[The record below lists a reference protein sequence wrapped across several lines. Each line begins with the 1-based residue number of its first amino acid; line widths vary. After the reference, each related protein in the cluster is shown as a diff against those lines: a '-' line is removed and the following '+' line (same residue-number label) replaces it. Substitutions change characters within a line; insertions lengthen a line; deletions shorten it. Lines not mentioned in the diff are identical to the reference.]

1 MKEKHND
8 VCSSVVFFL
17 FGVFIFVG
25 SYWIPATTSD
35 ILGSRFF
42 PRAVAILIGILSLMQ
57 LVSAL
62 GELKQMK
69 AAGVKEEKEEKKLN
83 KPFILTTVALFA
95 YYLLVLG
102 IGFTLTSILYLLFE
116 GVVLMR
122 KDEVKDKKKMIIL
135 VLVAV
140 IVPVFLNTVFWNVF
154 SIKLPE
160 GALFY

>member
-1 MKEKHND
+1 MKEKRND
-8 VCSSVVFFL
+8 ICSSIVFFL

-42 PRAVAILIGILSLMQ
+42 PRAVAVLIGILSLVQ
-57 LVSAL
+57 LFGAM
-62 GELKQMK
+62 GELKALK
-69 AAGVKEEKEEKKLN
+69 KAGVKEEKEAVKLN
-83 KPFILTTVALFA
+83 RPFLLTTIALFV
-95 YYLLVLG
+95 YYVLVLG

-135 VLVAV
+135 LLVAV
-140 IVPVFLNTVFWNVF
+140 IVPVFINTVFWNVF

>member
-1 MKEKHND
+1 MKEKRND
-8 VCSSVVFFL
+8 IYSSIVFFL

-42 PRAVAILIGILSLMQ
+42 PRVVAVLIGILSIFQ
-57 LVSAL
+57 LLSAA
-62 GELKQMK
+62 GELKK
-69 AAGVKEEKEEKKLN
+69 LKDVGVKEEKEAAKLN
-83 KPFILTTVALFA
+83 CPFLLTTVALFA

-122 KDEVKDKKKMIIL
+122 KDELKDKKKIVIL

-140 IVPVFLNTVFWNVF
+140 IVPIFLNTVFWNVF

>member
-1 MKEKHND
+1 MKEKRND
-8 VCSSVVFFL
+8 ICSSIVFFL
-17 FGVFIFVG
+17 FGVFIFAG

-42 PRAVAILIGILSLMQ
+42 PRVVAVLIGILSIFQ
-57 LVSAL
+57 LLSAV
-62 GELKQMK
+62 GELKDV
-69 AAGVKEEKEEKKLN
+69 GVKEEKEAANLN
-83 KPFILTTVALFA
+83 GPFLLTTVALFA

-122 KDEVKDKKKMIIL
+122 KDELKDKKKMVIL
-135 VLVAV
+135 ILVAV
-140 IVPVFLNTVFWNVF
+140 IVPIFLNTVFWNVF

>member
-69 AAGVKEEKEEKKLN
+69 AAGVKEEKEEKD
-83 KPFILTTVALFA
+83 
-95 YYLLVLG
+95 G
-102 IGFTLTSILYLLFE
+102 E
-116 GVVLMR
+116 
-122 KDEVKDKKKMIIL
+122 EQ
-135 VLVAV
+135 
-140 IVPVFLNTVFWNVF
+140 
-154 SIKLPE
+154 
-160 GALFY
+160 

>member
-1 MKEKHND
+1 MKEKRND
-8 VCSSVVFFL
+8 IYSSIVFFL
-17 FGVFIFVG
+17 FGVFIFAG

-42 PRAVAILIGILSLMQ
+42 PRVVAVLIGILSIFQ
-57 LVSAL
+57 LLSAA
-62 GELKQMK
+62 GELKK
-69 AAGVKEEKEEKKLN
+69 LKDVGVKEEKEAAKLN
-83 KPFILTTVALFA
+83 CPFLLTTVALFA

-122 KDEVKDKKKMIIL
+122 KDELKDKKKIVIL

-140 IVPVFLNTVFWNVF
+140 IVPIFLNTVFWNVF

>member
-1 MKEKHND
+1 MKEKRND
-8 VCSSVVFFL
+8 ICSSIVFFL
-17 FGVFIFVG
+17 FGVFIFAG

-42 PRAVAILIGILSLMQ
+42 SAV
-57 LVSAL
+57 
-62 GELKQMK
+62 GELKK
-69 AAGVKEEKEEKKLN
+69 LKDVGVKEEKEAAKLN
-83 KPFILTTVALFA
+83 CPFLLTTVALFA

-122 KDEVKDKKKMIIL
+122 KDELKDKKKMVIL
-135 VLVAV
+135 ILVAV
-140 IVPVFLNTVFWNVF
+140 NVPIFLNTVFWNVF

>member
-1 MKEKHND
+1 MKEKRND
-8 VCSSVVFFL
+8 IYSSIVFFL
-17 FGVFIFVG
+17 FGVFIFAG

-42 PRAVAILIGILSLMQ
+42 PRAVAILIGILSLVQ
-57 LVSAL
+57 LVGAL
-62 GELKQMK
+62 GELKALK
-69 AAGVKEEKEEKKLN
+69 EAGVKEEKEPAKLN
-83 KPFILTTVALFA
+83 RPFLLTTIALFV
-95 YYLLVLG
+95 YYVLVLG

-122 KDEVKDKKKMIIL
+122 KDEVKDKKKIIIL
-135 VLVAV
+135 LLVAV
-140 IVPVFLNTVFWNVF
+140 IVPVFINTVFWNVF

>member
-1 MKEKHND
+1 MKEKRND
-8 VCSSVVFFL
+8 ICSSIVFFL
-17 FGVFIFVG
+17 FGVFIFAG

-42 PRAVAILIGILSLMQ
+42 PRVVAVLIGILSIFQ
-57 LVSAL
+57 LLSAV
-62 GELKQMK
+62 GELKDV
-69 AAGVKEEKEEKKLN
+69 GVKEEKEAAKLN
-83 KPFILTTVALFA
+83 GPFLLTTVALFA

-122 KDEVKDKKKMIIL
+122 KDELKDKKKMVIL
-135 VLVAV
+135 ILVAV
-140 IVPVFLNTVFWNVF
+140 IVPIFLNTVFWNVF